1 MPKVLET
8 MLLHTLSVHLFQVYI
23 ARSFKVLKFPK
34 IHIVITRVK
43 KERKKKNLPRRC
55 WNGKGTMVS
64 SSVVYM
70 RQLNN
75 QSASSKDLHAFLK
88 TDQFTSQ
95 ISLLIHGTCEI
106 EILESNRR
114 RPSQLKTTHYF
125 DENCMAL
132 EIWVF
137 EKYDQ

>member
-1 MPKVLET
+1 M
-8 MLLHTLSVHLFQVYI
+8 
-23 ARSFKVLKFPK
+23 
-34 IHIVITRVK
+34 VI
-43 KERKKKNLPRRC
+43 
-55 WNGKGTMVS
+55 

-88 TDQFTSQ
+88 TDQFTPQ

-106 EILESNRR
+106 EILESNRG
-114 RPSQLKTTHYF
+114 RPSQLKTTRYF